1 MDTATGKPDVL
12 GKMDALLTRHKT
24 GEPAQQNLMSAE
36 AQAARASIPVLTEIV
51 TDDSSIP
58 VLTEAVSA
66 AKADV
71 TAMTGNIAP
80 LPHVEPS
87 VPEQTLTDDPIA
99 NISHDEATLRQIEE
113 FMVQELENR
122 IALEFTATLDRALNE
137 LLDHTR
143 EHIRLAV
150 RVALKQRLDTPPQST
165 DQD

>member
-1 MDTATGKPDVL
+1 MDSATGKPDVL

-24 GEPAQQNLMSAE
+24 GEPTLQDLISAE
-36 AQAARASIPVLTEIV
+36 AQATRASIPVLTEIV
-51 TDDSSIP
+51 TEDSSIP
-58 VLTEAVSA
+58 VLTESVSA
-66 AKADV
+66 AKASV
-71 TAMTGNIAP
+71 TAPVEKPPI
-80 LPHVEPS
+80 HVETTC
-87 VPEQTLTDDPIA
+87 EQPRTDDPIA
-99 NISHDEATLRQIEE
+99 NIPHDEATLRQIEE
-113 FMVQELENR
+113 FMVQELETR